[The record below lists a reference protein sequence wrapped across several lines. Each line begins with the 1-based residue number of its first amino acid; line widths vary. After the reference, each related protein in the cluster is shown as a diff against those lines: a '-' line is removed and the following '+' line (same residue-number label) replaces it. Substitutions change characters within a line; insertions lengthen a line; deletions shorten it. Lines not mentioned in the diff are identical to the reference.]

1 MSLLSKYFLL
11 YTPIILSCS
20 TGVALDHMF
29 SFGQWDVSICKS
41 DRGLKYALV
50 FELALLC
57 SYDEKSVSQEAGD
70 YLARAA
76 E

>member
-1 MSLLSKYFLL
+1 
-11 YTPIILSCS
+11 
-20 TGVALDHMF
+20 MF

-57 SYDEKSVSQEAGD
+57 SYDEKSMSQEAGD

-76 E
+76 EWDIWSKSHTLSSHWSEDKGHTELPCT